1 MSVLVKEL
9 FLRTKKHITY
19 NEKKREKA
27 WKRQV
32 SLRDKYIEELKNNDG
47 YASELTKYLCDILAD
62 EYYEMALWVR
72 GVYEFDKKRVL
83 TRNEK
88 GEIIKTIF
96 ERYDGKCASISIKDL
111 LESGMD
117 TKVLYFPVYK
127 DDDNEDYPRLVYRQG
142 LRKGITVMPY
152 FCDQDNRPEDE
163 KPVDYVFLDVEAD
176 RYQFTS
182 LGEIAVL
189 QSYDMTEDIIAMLC
203 RANTDF
209 SHVEHKGDK
218 PVHSFTY
225 LMRDDTFA
233 EEMYKEKMINIFEK
247 VYMNDENGLNE
258 NQRDKIMLAMIDCV
272 DKKSETSQEICEDR
286 KIKITKSLGK
296 MIKKFKEKNVNKESN
311 SSDIVMK
318 L

>member
-1 MSVLVKEL
+1 MWL
-9 FLRTKKHITY
+9 ITI
-19 NEKKREKA
+19 KKREKGI
-27 WKRQV
+27 KRKTA
-32 SLRDKYIEELKNNDG
+32 LRDKYISELSNDG
-47 YASELTKYLCDILAD
+47 CVSELTKYLCDLTAD

-83 TRNEK
+83 TRNEN
-88 GEIIKTIF
+88 GELVKLFF
-96 ERYDGKCASISIKDL
+96 EKYDAKCASIAVKDL
-111 LESGMD
+111 LEEGFD
-117 TKVLYFPVYK
+117 TKVLFFPVYK
-127 DDDNEDYPRLVYRQG
+127 NDDVEEYARLVYR
-142 LRKGITVMPY
+142 KGFRNGVTVMPY

-163 KPVDYVFLDVEAD
+163 KRVDYVFLDVEAD

-182 LGEIAVL
+182 LGEVAVL

-286 KIKITKSLGK
+286 KIKITKSLRK
-296 MIKKFKEKNVNKESN
+296 MIKKFKEKTVNKESN
-311 SSDIVMK
+311 SSNIVMK